1 MLQDSDTLRGRFF
14 PLFIMLIEMCI
25 INLCSSRL
33 QVLASCAFA
42 HIVEACAIFVRVYIV
57 CQGVAFAYMTINLS
71 KLRVA

>member
-1 MLQDSDTLRGRFF
+1 MWKVF
-14 PLFIMLIEMCI
+14 PLFIMLIEIHI

-42 HIVEACAIFVRVYIV
+42 HIVKACAVFVRVHMV
-57 CQGVAFAYMTINLS
+57 CQEVAFAYMTINLS